1 MWKFDNS
8 NLSDTYRK
16 QMLHDNINDQIEGK
30 TDFLLFHPKYVGNPN
45 FCRNQLNLHL
55 QSQMLNEVRENCF
68 YVLWSCGKTNDPQF
82 ITTKKRQN
90 GLGDPF
96 LFFEY
101 FLTERGRLE
110 AKPHS
115 WAKRQKPVK
124 SETQIIRE
132 IDRAYLCL

>member
-1 MWKFDNS
+1 
-8 NLSDTYRK
+8 
-16 QMLHDNINDQIEGK
+16 
-30 TDFLLFHPKYVGNPN
+30 
-45 FCRNQLNLHL
+45 
-55 QSQMLNEVRENCF
+55 MLNEVRENF
-68 YVLWSCGKTNDPQF
+68 SIMKLWKTNDPQF